1 MREITKYTDG
11 GTSTVAAGGASSL
24 LDINPAEF
32 AAHFNRRPFLIGHH
46 LCEHSLFALPSLMD
60 LAKRLPPANIEY
72 NAGNIPVS
80 LDPHLTPLTGLSI
93 EETIRRI
100 EECKSWMVLKYVEND
115 PAYRALLHQ
124 CLAEVKP
131 YSEPIAPGM
140 ELAQGFIFITSP
152 NSVTPYHMD
161 PEHNFLLQIRGSK
174 TVKQFDRSVV
184 SEEEFERFYD
194 GAHRNL
200 TYKEE
205 YLANSYTY
213 DLEAGAGLH
222 FPHTFPHWVQ
232 NGPSVSIS
240 FSITFRTPDLERL
253 ALVYNVNSFL
263 RRRGLRATPF
273 GRSPWL
279 DTLKYQSARVW
290 RRMRRLYKFGAP

>member
-1 MREITKYTDG
+1 MREFSQYGENQTTIG
-11 GTSTVAAGGASSL
+11 AGGHAPL
-24 LDINPAEF
+24 LDLQADEF

-46 LCEHSLFALPSLMD
+46 LCAHPLFALPSLME
-60 LAKRLPPANIEY
+60 LAKRLPGQNIEY
-72 NAGNIPVS
+72 NAGNIPMSV
-80 LDPHLTPLTGLSI
+80 DPDKTPRTGLSI
-93 EETIRRI
+93 DETIRRI
-100 EECKSWMVLKYVEND
+100 AECKSWMVIKYVEND

-124 CLAEVKP
+124 CLAEVRP
-131 YSEPIAPGM
+131 YSELIVPGM
-140 ELAQGFIFITSP
+140 ELGQGFIFITSP

-205 YLANSYTY
+205 YLAKAWTF
-213 DLEAGAGLH
+213 DLQPGFGLH
-222 FPHTFPHWVQ
+222 FPYTFPHWVQ
-232 NGPSVSIS
+232 NGPEVSIS

-253 ALVYNVNSFL
+253 ALVYHVNSFL
-263 RRRGLRATPF
+263 RRSGMRPTPF
-273 GRSPWL
+273 GRSAWK
-279 DTLKYQSARVW
+279 DTVKYQFARAW
-290 RRMRRLYKFGAP
+290 RRTKRMFGMAPS